1 MPLVEITS
9 DDIGYILISFGF
21 FAAFLLFV
29 KLLPKEEVDSE
40 IEIREDVK

>member
-1 MPLVEITS
+1 MSLAEISS
-9 DDIGYILISFGF
+9 DDIGFILVSAGF
-21 FAAFLLFV
+21 LVVFLLFV